1 MKQHLFLASL
11 LMSAGCMSG
20 PDYNGPPQTAPQ
32 AGARP
37 AFQRTGDIPT
47 AVEAA
52 VARWWE
58 ALGDPSLN
66 DLIARA
72 LANNPNVAVA
82 QARLRQARANF
93 RLERAN
99 LLPNVSG
106 TTMYAHAH
114 LPGVNFNQSGSN
126 SNQSN
131 TTDLNL
137 YNLGFDARWEIDL
150 FGGQRRTA
158 EAAEAQAGAAEA
170 NLADVKV
177 SLSAEIAQAY
187 VNLRDR
193 QQRLQLNGQS
203 VALEEQVLALT
214 RQRFASGTA
223 SAADVADVE
232 SELESTRADL
242 VPLNAELDA
251 YLNELAT
258 LTGQAPGALDA
269 ALRPLAP
276 LPLPPAQIPVG
287 DPASLLQRRPDI
299 RAAER
304 NLAAAT
310 AKIGAAEAARFPR
323 LSFMGI
329 IGIGGTKLSDLGH
342 LDDFAALVA
351 PQLSWSFLDFGRNRA
366 RVTQAE
372 AARDEAEAQYQAAV
386 LVALRDAE
394 DSLSRF
400 RNRRAAVATLARS
413 EAAASQ
419 SVQLNAQRYQ
429 AGTIT
434 LVNYLDVQRR
444 HLAAQQQLST
454 AKANLTNDFVAIQ
467 KAMGFGWEQPAN
479 P

>member
-1 MKQHLFLASL
+1 MKQRFLFASL
-11 LMSAGCMSG
+11 LTLTGCMSG
-20 PDYNGPPQTAPQ
+20 PDYKGPPQTVSQ
-32 AGARP
+32 TVARQ

-47 AVEAA
+47 DPAGG

-58 ALGDPSLN
+58 ALGDPTLN
-66 DLIARA
+66 DLMARA
-72 LANNPNVAVA
+72 LVNNPNVAVA
-82 QARLRQARANF
+82 EARLRQARANL
-93 RLERAN
+93 RLEHAN
-99 LLPNVSG
+99 LLPNVNG
-106 TTMYAHAH
+106 LAMYAHAH
-114 LPGVNFNQSGSN
+114 LPGVNFNQSGSD
-126 SNQSN
+126 SNQSNN

-137 YNLGFDARWEIDL
+137 YNLGFDAQWEIDL
-150 FGGQRRTA
+150 FGGRRRTA
-158 EAAEAQAGAAEA
+158 EAAGAQAGAAEA
-170 NLADVKV
+170 KLADVKV

-193 QQRLQLNGQS
+193 QQRLQLNRQS
-203 VALEEQVLALT
+203 VALEEQMLALT
-214 RQRFASGTA
+214 RQRFAGGTA

-242 VPLNAELDA
+242 VPLTAELDA
-251 YLNELAT
+251 YLDELAT
-258 LTGQAPGALDA
+258 LTGDAPGTLDA

-310 AKIGAAEAARFPR
+310 AKIGTAEAARFPR

-366 RVTQAE
+366 RVVQAE
-372 AARDEAEAQYQAAV
+372 GARDEAEAQYRAAV
-386 LVALRDAE
+386 LAALRDAE
-394 DSLSRF
+394 DALSRF

-413 EAAASQ
+413 EESAAQ

-434 LVNYLDVQRR
+434 LVSYLDVQRR
-444 HLAAQQQLST
+444 HLASEQELST

-467 KAMGFGWEQPAN
+467 KAMGFGWDARR
-479 P
+479 